1 MSLDNDEYINGLIE
15 IIKIFILTEQNIDL
29 FLDKKEKIEKRKLNF
44 MTDLIVKSIEKKLN
58 FVSKD
63 KTDKNI
69 RMALNY
75 GHTLGHAFESI
86 TNNKHGFSV
95 AWGIKKENL
104 ISKKMGFLSEHDFN
118 TINDLLKLYID
129 NEILNVELEKDELLK
144 FLKKDKK
151 NDSGKIKMPLLKKIG
166 EFDFVEISPEEVVD
180 LL

>member
-1 MSLDNDEYINGLIE
+1 
-15 IIKIFILTEQNIDL
+15 
-29 FLDKKEKIEKRKLNF
+29 
-44 MTDLIVKSIEKKLN
+44 
-58 FVSKD
+58 
-63 KTDKNI
+63 
-69 RMALNY
+69 
-75 GHTLGHAFESI
+75 
-86 TNNKHGFSV
+86 
-95 AWGIKKENL
+95 
-104 ISKKMGFLSEHDFN
+104 MGFLSEHDFN